1 MNENDFCGIF
11 HETVF
16 SSNVV
21 REFKDG
27 VLISFAIILFKFLD
41 WWYNWRFH
49 VITLLTNLKSLVAFK
64 HSESWKVYFCI
75 VLEVQ
80 NITFL
85 GRKSLIFSFL
95 KILLSGMNETN
106 VSLM

>member
-80 NITFL
+80 NITFWE
-85 GRKSLIFSFL
+85 GK
-95 KILLSGMNETN
+95 
-106 VSLM
+106 V

>member
-1 MNENDFCGIF
+1 MRIFRENGI
-11 HETVF
+11 ETIL
-16 SSNVV
+16 SSVDIC
-21 REFKDG
+21 EFKDG
-27 VLISFAIILFKFLD
+27 ILISFAIIFFKFLD

-80 NITFL
+80 NITFWE
-85 GRKSLIFSFL
+85 GK
-95 KILLSGMNETN
+95 
-106 VSLM
+106 V

>member
-80 NITFL
+80 NITFWE
-85 GRKSLIFSFL
+85 G
-95 KILLSGMNETN
+95 KI
-106 VSLM
+106 

>member
-64 HSESWKVYFCI
+64 HSESWKVENEHLLLHCSGSSKYYFFGKEKFDFFI
-75 VLEVQ
+75 
-80 NITFL
+80 
-85 GRKSLIFSFL
+85 S
-95 KILLSGMNETN
+95 
-106 VSLM
+106 

>member
-49 VITLLTNLKSLVAFK
+49 VITLLTNLKNLVAFK

-80 NITFL
+80 NITFWE
-85 GRKSLIFSFL
+85 G
-95 KILLSGMNETN
+95 KI
-106 VSLM
+106 